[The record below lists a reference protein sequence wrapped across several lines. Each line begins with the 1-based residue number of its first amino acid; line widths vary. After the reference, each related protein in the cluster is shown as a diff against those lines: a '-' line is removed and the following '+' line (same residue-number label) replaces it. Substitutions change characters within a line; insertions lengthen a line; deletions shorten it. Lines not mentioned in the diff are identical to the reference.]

1 MKRFITSRI
10 NTTLSPQLQLY
21 LWQLQDNLKE
31 EQKEVDYLQVF
42 HMSEVIKNGLVAVKH
57 TTEVLPYEEIYLFTT
72 EKHLKAQFISSQIM
86 LTMKRLKLCCQL
98 LNIDNFKADGW

>member
-21 LWQLQDNLKE
+21 LWQLHDTLKE

-42 HMSEVIKNGLVAVKH
+42 HISEVLKNGLVAVKH
-57 TTEVLPYEEIYLFTT
+57 TGEIPPYEEIYLFRTKNT
-72 EKHLKAQFISSQIM
+72 FEGTVYIITDTIDDEQIETM
-86 LTMKRLKLCCQL
+86 LLSLEY
-98 LNIDNFKADGW
+98 